1 MNQNHIARPA
11 VDELLELVQTRLGMT
26 EDAAREYIDALRA
39 RVGASAQVNGVDELH
54 SMPDLIVARLERM
67 LHQ

>member
-26 EDAAREYIDALRA
+26 EDAAREYINALRPGF
-39 RVGASAQVNGVDELH
+39 GASAQVNGVDELH

-67 LHQ
+67 LQQ